1 MTRVFSLRQRLFIL
15 ILVPLMLMGLVL
27 GYWRVAVAQDTAEE
41 FFDRSLLSTALAI
54 SRDVA
59 ISGGD
64 ALLPSTSDLIKDAA
78 GGEVFYHATGPG
90 GIYVT
95 GYAYPPTGA
104 ESEIDP
110 DTPHYFMAEYRDEGV
125 RVLKIVERVTSDGVS
140 GNATVTVWQRLS
152 ERNRFATQLAFRAV
166 GLIGGLLLTLAL
178 VVWFGVARGLRPL
191 LDLQQA
197 IEVRSPDDLGQ
208 IRRPIPIEAQG
219 IVETLNRLFARVQ
232 DSMTAQQVFISNAAH
247 QLRNPAASVQS
258 MAESLRDAQNS
269 EDQQQRIEDLV
280 VAARA
285 STRVTEQLLSM
296 DRLRQPMPGNRRS
309 RFDLSELLRTICA
322 DMGPEVLSRNI
333 EFELIATRH
342 PIEMTGDRVFIAE
355 AIKNMIDNATKHG
368 GPKLSSIVVCLRQDG
383 NKALI
388 TVYDDGKNLSPSE
401 SETALGR
408 FSQVEPS
415 QGSGLGLSI
424 VSAVAERHG
433 GNLVIDQ
440 VEIGAS
446 LTLSLMLQ
454 AEGESEPHWT
464 PFR

>member
-1 MTRVFSLRQRLFIL
+1 MTWVFSLRQRLFVL

-27 GYWRVAVAQDTAEE
+27 GYWRVSVAQDTAED
-41 FFDRSLLSTALAI
+41 FFDRSLLSAALAI

-64 ALLPSTSDLIKDAA
+64 ALLPSTSEMIHDAA

-95 GYAYPPTGA
+95 GYAYPPTGGVP
-104 ESEIDP
+104 DMVL
-110 DTPHYFMAEYRDEGV
+110 DTPHYFKAEYRGEAV

-152 ERNRFATQLAFRAV
+152 ERRRFATQLAFRAA

-197 IEVRSPDDLGQ
+197 IEIRSPDDLSQ
-208 IRRPIPIEAQG
+208 IRRPIPSEAQG
-219 IVETLNRLFARVQ
+219 IVGTLNRLFAKVQ

-258 MAESLRDAQNS
+258 MAESLREAQNPA
-269 EDQQQRIEDLV
+269 DQHQRIEDLV

-296 DRLRQPMPGNRRS
+296 DRLRQPMPDSRRTQ
-309 RFDLSELLRTICA
+309 FGLTDLLRSICA
-322 DMGPEVLSRNI
+322 DLGPEVLSRDI
-333 EFELIATRH
+333 DFELVSPDH
-342 PIEMTGDRVFIAE
+342 PVEMTGDQVFIAE
-355 AIKNMIDNATKHG
+355 AIKNMIDNALKHG
-368 GPKLSSIVVCLRQDG
+368 GPKLSSIVVRLREDG

-388 TVYDDGKNLSPSE
+388 TVYDDGKGLSPEE
-401 SETALGR
+401 SDLALGR

-433 GNLVIDQ
+433 GKLVIDP
-440 VEIGAS
+440 VEKGAS
-446 LTLSLMLQ
+446 LTLSIVPQ
-454 AEGESEPHWT
+454 AV
-464 PFR
+464 R

>member
-1 MTRVFSLRQRLFIL
+1 MTRVLSLRQRLFAL

-27 GYWRVAVAQDTAEE
+27 GFWRVSVAQHTAEE
-41 FFDRSLLSTALAI
+41 FFDRSLLSAALAI

-64 ALLPSTSDLIKDAA
+64 ALLPSTSDLIHDAA

-95 GYAYPPTGA
+95 GYAYPPAGTISDMA
-104 ESEIDP
+104 I
-110 DTPHYFMAEYRDEGV
+110 DTPLYFEAEYRNETV

-152 ERNRFATQLAFRAV
+152 ERSRFARQLALRAA

-197 IEVRSPDDLGQ
+197 IEVRSPDDLSQ
-208 IRRPIPIEAQG
+208 IRRPIPSEAQG
-219 IVETLNRLFARVQ
+219 IVETLNRLFTKVQ
-232 DSMTAQQVFISNAAH
+232 SSMTAQQVFISNAAH

-269 EDQQQRIEDLV
+269 EDRHQRIEDLV
-280 VAARA
+280 GAARA

-296 DRLRQPMPGNRRS
+296 ERLRQPMPENQRT
-309 RFDLSELLRTICA
+309 RFDLTEMLRTICA
-322 DMGPEVLSRNI
+322 DVGPEILSRDIDFEFITSESFI
-333 EFELIATRH
+333 EV
-342 PIEMTGDRVFIAE
+342 TGDQVFIAE
-355 AIKNMIDNATKHG
+355 ASKNMIDNALKHG
-368 GPKLSSIVVCLRQDG
+368 GPKLSWIVVSLHMNG
-383 NKALI
+383 KKASI
-388 TVYDDGKNLSPSE
+388 TVRDDGKGLSPEE
-401 SETALGR
+401 SSLALGR

-415 QGSGLGLSI
+415 QGSGLGLAIASM
-424 VSAVAERHG
+424 VAERHG
-433 GNLVIDQ
+433 GKLVIDP
-440 VEIGAS
+440 VELGAS
-446 LTLSLMLQ
+446 LTLSILLQ
-454 AEGESEPHWT
+454 DTGL
-464 PFR
+464 